1 MGAGAGEA
9 GQAGGGGVR
18 RGRPWGESVPPPVG
32 LVSVGSDVATA
43 AEARSDLP
51 VRLTAGDVL
60 SSLGGPSVGPLV
72 NRFAIDVLRVRADD
86 DELVA
91 IAHVV
96 VRGRTWWRGPV
107 TAVLNV
113 DRLGRWDAAPRAH
126 PGDGRFDVVE
136 VDAAMSL
143 RARWQARRR
152 LPSGTHVPHPLI
164 RTSQHTTASWA
175 FAPERR
181 LWLDGIARGPVHE
194 LEVTIEPAGAIVYT

>member
-1 MGAGAGEA
+1 M
-9 GQAGGGGVR
+9 
-18 RGRPWGESVPPPVG
+18 VPPPVG
-32 LVSVGSDVATA
+32 LVSVDSDAGA
-43 AEARSDLP
+43 GADARSDLP
-51 VRLTAGDVL
+51 VRLTGGDVL

-72 NRFAIDVLRVRADD
+72 NRFAIDVLRIRADD

-91 IAHVV
+91 LAHVV
-96 VRGRTWWRGPV
+96 ARGLTWWRGPV
-107 TAVLNV
+107 TAVFNV

-164 RTSQHTTASWA
+164 DTSQQTTASWT
-175 FAPERR
+175 FEPERR
-181 LWLDGIARGPVHE
+181 LWLDGIARAPVHE
-194 LEVTIEPAGAIVYT
+194 LEVTIEPAAAIVYT